1 MPLLTRGGGFDV
13 ALATACNDAR
23 RRMTPVEVGELIG
36 RWRTAYPMFG
46 VTVAQRLLA
55 CGPWPPTPGTPAPG
69 PPAALP
75 PMLVIGTAHDPRGP
89 LEGARR
95 LATTTP
101 GALFLSWQGAGTG
114 AYPRTPCVTAAVDAQ
129 LVDGVPPPDGTLCP
143 P

>member
-1 MPLLTRGGGFDV
+1 MTLDQATDLVRQTLILT
-13 ALATACNDAR
+13 
-23 RRMTPVEVGELIG
+23 LII
-36 RWRTAYPMFG
+36 
-46 VTVAQRLLA
+46 
-55 CGPWPPTPGTPAPG
+55 
-69 PPAALP
+69 AA

-114 AYPRTPCVTAAVDAQ
+114 AYPRTTCVTTVVDGM